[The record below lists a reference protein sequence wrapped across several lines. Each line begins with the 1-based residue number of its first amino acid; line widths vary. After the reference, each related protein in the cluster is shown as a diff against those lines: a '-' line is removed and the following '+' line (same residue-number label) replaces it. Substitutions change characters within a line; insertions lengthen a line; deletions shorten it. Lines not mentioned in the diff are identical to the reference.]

1 MAVFFSKK
9 DMADLLVTAWEGG
22 SNYWVEVAEYKAPKG
37 MSFERLEKL
46 AWEALPQEEKEFWK
60 KPDGVPFYSMMAYL
74 PPSVK
79 WKVKFTP
86 NEVVKEEGEAYYL
99 TPENMRAAAP
109 KLAEKYPH
117 IFARIKDENYDAGD
131 ADAWLQMAV
140 FGDVIF
146 G

>member
-1 MAVFFSKK
+1 MGVFFSKK
-9 DMADLLVTAWEGG
+9 DMSDLLVTAWEGG
-22 SNYWVEVAEYKAPKG
+22 SNYWVGESEYIPPKG
-37 MSFERLEKL
+37 MSWERLHKL
-46 AWEALPQEEKEFWK
+46 AWETQPKEEREFWK

-79 WKVKFTP
+79 WKVKFKP
-86 NEVVKEEGEAYYL
+86 NEVVKKEGEVYYL

-117 IFARIKDENYDAGD
+117 IFARIKAGDYDALD
-131 ADAWLQMAV
+131 ADAWLQMAI

>member
-1 MAVFFSKK
+1 MSVYLSKK

-22 SNYWVEVAEYKAPKG
+22 SNYWVEYADYVPPKG
-37 MSFERLEKL
+37 MKRDELRRI
-46 AWEALPQEEKEFWK
+46 AWENLPQEEKEFWK
-60 KPDGVPFYSMMAYL
+60 TSEGVPLYSMLPYL

-79 WKVKFTP
+79 WKIKFKP
-86 NEVVKEEGEAYYL
+86 IENEPPKYL
-99 TPENMRAAAP
+99 TPENMREASS
-109 KLAEKYPH
+109 KLIKKDYAH

-131 ADAWLQMAV
+131 ADAWLQMAL